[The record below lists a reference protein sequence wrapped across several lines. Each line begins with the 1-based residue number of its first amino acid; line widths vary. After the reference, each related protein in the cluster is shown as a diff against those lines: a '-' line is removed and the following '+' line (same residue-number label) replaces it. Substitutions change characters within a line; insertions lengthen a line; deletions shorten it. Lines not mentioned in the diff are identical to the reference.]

1 MVMALDMFLAG
12 VDTTSSSTA
21 NFLYQLAKNPDKQE
35 KLREEIQHLQVD
47 KNGRLTQSSFLTA
60 PYLRA
65 CLKETMRLAPIVSGT
80 ARAAGKDLVI
90 KGYQVPKGV
99 SGIL

>member
-1 MVMALDMFLAG
+1 M
-12 VDTTSSSTA
+12 
-21 NFLYQLAKNPDKQE
+21 YQLAKNPEIQE
-35 KLREEIQHLQVD
+35 KLRKELQSLPVD
-47 KNGRLTQSSFLTA
+47 ANGRLTQTSFLKA

-65 CLKETMRLAPIVSGT
+65 CLKETMRLLPIISGT

-99 SGIL
+99 SAISYKTESKKQSMLFI